1 VLIIAIDTASELC
14 STALM
19 SADAM
24 ITREVL
30 AASRGH
36 ADRILPMMDEL
47 LADAGVRLRDVQAV
61 AFGRGPGAFTG
72 VRLAASI
79 AQGLA
84 FSTALPVVPV
94 SDLSAVAQRALDL
107 APELTHVLVCQDAR
121 MQELY
126 WGCFDRD
133 PQGLAAPA
141 GDERVSA
148 FDDITLPSLWR
159 GNVGAAGRGFAIC
172 PELVRQWAFARVFDD
187 YLPRAREIAR
197 LAWHA
202 VLRGAVASATD
213 ALPVYVRDTVAQASR
228 N

>member
-1 VLIIAIDTASELC
+1 MRVIAFDTATELC
-14 STALM
+14 SAALM
-19 SADAM
+19 SEEAM
-24 ITREVL
+24 IKHEVL

-36 ADRILPMMDEL
+36 AARILPMIDEV
-47 LADAGVRLRDVQAV
+47 LAEAGIRLADVQAV

-84 FSTALPVVPV
+84 FSAALPVVPV
-94 SDLSAVAQRALDL
+94 SDLRAVAQRALDV

-133 PQGLAAPA
+133 PDGLAAPA
-141 GDERVSA
+141 GDEHVSA
-148 FDDITLPSLWR
+148 FDDITLPTLWQA
-159 GNVGAAGRGFAIC
+159 GVGAAGQGFVIR
-172 PELVRQWAFARVFDD
+172 PELAGKWQFTRVFDH
-187 YLPRAREIAR
+187 YLPRACEIAR

-202 VLRGAVASATD
+202 VLRGAVVSAAE
-213 ALPVYVRDTVAQASR
+213 ALPVYVRDQVVQASR